1 MTKADKGKS
10 NAIWD
15 LERRLKLSI
24 VATMILLITLYA
36 GSLFPLNQEDS
47 QRIAQEARE
56 LIGENISAIGIF
68 ANNIRITLLMLLPIA
83 GALIGFY
90 VAFSTGLAFSA
101 LSIQVGLSPILAIT
115 MTLVLV
121 FGLLEFLAY
130 GLASSESIILAHA
143 IIRKRVTSEIRKVL
157 LILVLIVVAL
167 LGAAFLEFAIVDLI
181 I

>member
-1 MTKADKGKS
+1 MKVDDRKS
-10 NAIWD
+10 NVFWD

-24 VATMILLITLYA
+24 IATMALLIALYA

-47 QRIAQEARE
+47 QRVAQEAKE
-56 LIGENISAIGIF
+56 LIGQDISAIRIF
-68 ANNIRITLLMLLPIA
+68 TNNIAITLLMLLPIA
-83 GALIGFY
+83 GALIGVY
-90 VAFSTGLAFSA
+90 IAFSTGLAFSA
-101 LSIQVGLSPILAIT
+101 LSMEAGLSPILAIT

-121 FGLLEFLAY
+121 FGLVEFLAY

-143 IIRKRVTSEIRKVL
+143 IVRKRLGSEIRKIIPI
-157 LILVLIVVAL
+157 LILIIVGL